1 MLKMTF
7 KEYLDENG
15 YVSCKE
21 AYIMQAGDM
30 FTVDDIDSN
39 WSELEDEWMDH
50 CDTEGLEAEHV

>member
-1 MLKMTF
+1 MTF